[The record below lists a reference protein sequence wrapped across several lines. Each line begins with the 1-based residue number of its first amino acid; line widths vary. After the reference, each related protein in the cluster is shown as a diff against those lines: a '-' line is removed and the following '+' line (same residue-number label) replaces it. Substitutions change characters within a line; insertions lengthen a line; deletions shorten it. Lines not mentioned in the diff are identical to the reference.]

1 MWKHLCLLGSFV
13 CGCGVASQPESS
25 FRTALP
31 SRQTLE
37 VMAPDGGTTAQPQGS
52 ASTDTAQL
60 YILTRQTTASVNGLV
75 GGVLD
80 TLGAVAST
88 PPAAVSPNSAAWGPF
103 SDALSPVVWRLTVTQ
118 LGPGQH
124 AFLLAIRPKTGTD
137 EDFQTFLQG
146 ASSGAETGPSG
157 GTFSVDLGLAQ
168 QLDPVGNPNV
178 GQIVAAWNVQ
188 AAGREV
194 HVTLAGVHAPS
205 QPPASAD
212 IGSVLFPDGSGA
224 LSFDANANLVVGS
237 DVLDVGRV
245 GSHWMASGAGR
256 ADAELHQ
263 ADGGWGAQF
272 TECWNTSF
280 DRVFARVETSTGDGG
295 TEGDPSACVFANP
308 LM

>member
-124 AFLLAIRPKTGTD
+124 AFLLAIGPKTGTD

-194 HVTLAGVHAPS
+194 HVTLAGSMRRPSPRPQPTLAPYS
-205 QPPASAD
+205 FQMALELSPSMRTRTSWWEAMCSMWDVSAHT
-212 IGSVLFPDGSGA
+212 GWLLA
-224 LSFDANANLVVGS
+224 
-237 DVLDVGRV
+237 R
-245 GSHWMASGAGR
+245 AGPMPSCIK
-256 ADAELHQ
+256 LT
-263 ADGGWGAQF
+263 ADGGPNSRSAGIRA
-272 TECWNTSF
+272 
-280 DRVFARVETSTGDGG
+280 STAFLRASRQVPAMAALKV
-295 TEGDPSACVFANP
+295 TRRPASSRI
-308 LM
+308 L